1 TSGLGKEIGR
11 GAAMAEGAA
20 ASVARLRVSDNNRKK
35 PAAKITLKSA
45 DMAEEMREEVFCCA
59 RAAFDGHAMEKDI
72 AEYIKKE
79 FDRNHGPTWHCIV
92 GRNFGTGIY
101 RFPLLF
107 CFTSVRRTNILS
119 AFIYPCET
127 GSFVTHETN
136 HFIYFYI
143 ESKAV
148 LLFKS
153 G

>member
-1 TSGLGKEIGR
+1 
-11 GAAMAEGAA
+11 MAEAAA

-92 GRNFGTGIY
+92 GRNFG
-101 RFPLLF
+101 
-107 CFTSVRRTNILS
+107 
-119 AFIYPCET
+119 
-127 GSFVTHETN
+127 SFVTHETN